1 MSATGCLQVNQME
14 SNAHRMLTRRHLCGR
29 RHVCARRHLCAAH
42 LAISAHRARR
52 HASTLRTVIYV
63 RDVIY
68 ARNDCLMRVREFCIG
83 TTDISRRRH
92 LCVSMPSMA
101 FVMSCMRGL
110 PNRRGAE
117 TGQRA
122 CGEQAPTG
130 PKSSALPERGVT
142 VHSGHMGYTIGPFAG
157 SARCPGRCVNPWMSV

>member
-68 ARNDCLMRVREFCIG
+68 ARNDCLMRVREFCTG

-130 PKSSALPERGVT
+130 PKSS
-142 VHSGHMGYTIGPFAG
+142 
-157 SARCPGRCVNPWMSV
+157 MSWYSWVDSNHRPPDPQFRPDSISKSLSEHAFPMAAN